1 MVPGACAG
9 RAGGHNGLRAA
20 AARATLPR
28 LAATRGVRTFSTKA
42 SGDQTVE
49 ADDAVEI
56 HYVGTLDNGDE
67 FDASRPRE
75 QPLAFVVGRFAC
87 GALVAL
93 LCASSRGARVP
104 RESTEAHCARGVG
117 HCTHTWGLTLTVGR
131 TGLLVRSGQM
141 IPGMDKGV
149 LGMKVG
155 ETKTIKCTPT
165 EAYGEKSDDAMIR
178 ESRERVEGALGKE
191 ETKVGSKVMIG
202 QSGFPSTIVEVT
214 DTEVR
219 ALLLSLLLSHPSE
232 SESEKL
238 KARAG
243 E

>member
-1 MVPGACAG
+1 
-9 RAGGHNGLRAA
+9 
-20 AARATLPR
+20 
-28 LAATRGVRTFSTKA
+28 
-42 SGDQTVE
+42 
-49 ADDAVEI
+49 
-56 HYVGTLDNGDE
+56 
-67 FDASRPRE
+67 
-75 QPLAFVVGRFAC
+75 
-87 GALVAL
+87 
-93 LCASSRGARVP
+93 
-104 RESTEAHCARGVG
+104 
-117 HCTHTWGLTLTVGR
+117 
-131 TGLLVRSGQM
+131 M